1 MKCLLPFR
9 FTSLINHQQPTSN
22 PTQSCSNRTFFSGLS
37 PAIVLTSVG
46 ETLTFDF
53 ANLEPAEGDVTVR
66 VFIRGDADGDASNEW
81 YTITAD
87 PGGDNEL
94 QLGYAQT
101 PGGAP
106 DENECS
112 AGYTEANNS
121 PFLANFPAPNND
133 VIEIPQS
140 TFNNIISN
148 NGGSITLSATA
159 AAGVNASPTFCPFN
173 DVKIELSYPVCS
185 TCPIFDFNVC
195 IALDE
200 SGSVENPEYGGASGN
215 YNLMKSFASRIVE
228 ELRDDV
234 AKTGSTFRSSVVEF
248 ADGAVISGALTD
260 DPDTT
265 IANINNLVHDGLYT
279 NHEAAIIA
287 CQSTL
292 PTLGPSSEEKN
303 FILFVTDGDPNRCA
317 ISTQTNECSDCSTS
331 NCAAAQTAATTTATS
346 VKDNGIIMLPV
357 FIEGNREPIPELF
370 GYMEGISSNDV
381 DVVFTDFPGL
391 SQIVIEIEQEVLC
404 YGNRDAADNQ

>member
-1 MKCLLPFR
+1 
-9 FTSLINHQQPTSN
+9 
-22 PTQSCSNRTFFSGLS
+22 
-37 PAIVLTSVG
+37 
-46 ETLTFDF
+46 
-53 ANLEPAEGDVTVR
+53 VTVR

-94 QLGYAQT
+94 TLGDAQT
-101 PGGAP
+101 PGPGDDP

-121 PFLANFPAPNND
+121 PFFAPFPAPNNG
-133 VIEIPQS
+133 VIDISQS

-148 NGGSITLSATA
+148 NGGSITISATA
-159 AAGVNASPTFCPFN
+159 ASGVNAGTLCDFN

-200 SGSVENPEYGGASGN
+200 SYSVENSQFGGASGN
-215 YNLMKSFASRIVE
+215 YNRMKDFASRIVA
-228 ELRDDV
+228 ELRDEV
-234 AKTGSTFRSSVVEF
+234 KITGSTFRSSVVEF
-248 ADGAVISGALTD
+248 ADGAVVSGTLTD

-265 IANINNLVHDGLYT
+265 IANINNLVHDGTYT
-279 NHEAAIIA
+279 NHEAAILA
-287 CQSTL
+287 CNSTL
-292 PTLGPSSEEKN
+292 PTLDSSSKEKN

-317 ISTQTNECSDCSTS
+317 ISTQANECSDCDNQ
-331 NCAAAQTAATTTATS
+331 NCATAQNAATSTATS
-346 VKDNGIIMLPV
+346 VKDNGTIILPV
-357 FIEGNREPIPELF
+357 FIEGTNPPISQLF

-391 SQIVIEIEQEVLC
+391 NRIVIEIEQEVLC
-404 YGNRDAADNQ
+404 YGNRYAADNQ